1 MIIRKL
7 EKKDFEEYI
16 LLINE
21 FRSIGLDIT
30 KEIFE
35 TIYDIIFLNSIIFVL
50 EMNDIIV
57 ASTTLLIEQKFIHKL
72 SKYGHIEDVIVN
84 NEHRGKGYG
93 KKIIKYVVDYCKKN
107 KFYKIT
113 LTCKQEL
120 IPFYEK
126 NDFQMY
132 QYHLSQLL

>member
-21 FRSIGLDIT
+21 FRSIGLYIT

>member
-16 LLINE
+16 SLINE
-21 FRSIGLDIT
+21 FRPIVLDIT

-35 TIYDIIFLNSIIFVL
+35 TIYDTIFLNSIIFVL

-113 LTCKQEL
+113 LICKQEL

-126 NDFQMY
+126 NDFQVY